1 MSLHENFDAPIDS
14 IISRSDGLIVVCLSN
29 VFGNTWDGGIVV
41 LPPGQFGQN
50 KGPQKLPTPSGCTD
64 AAFIDPSGS
73 SIAVSCDDG
82 NVAIYNIDGYSINGI
97 PTKLLT
103 DHENSVTA
111 VSVSRTQP
119 GSVLSS
125 SMDHS
130 IIQSSLDGV
139 NSSFVHEFKGMCY

>member
-119 GSVLSS
+119 GSVLSA